1 MTDSEKWAWWTLGA
15 IGLSFAA
22 YFLFAALL
30 GSGPAQKTVFWLQA
44 LLVVPASSHLSSKG
58 RLRDEREKEIA
69 NKALLAAFRALWLVF
84 IGLVMT
90 TALVK
95 KGWDSTVTLPVWR
108 LGEAV
113 WLAALLVMAVE
124 AVTTLVLYRRG

>member
-1 MTDSEKWAWWTLGA
+1 MVCRLKEYGRLCRAKALTL
-15 IGLSFAA
+15 
-22 YFLFAALL
+22 
-30 GSGPAQKTVFWLQA
+30 WLQA

-90 TALVK
+90 IALVK

>member
-1 MTDSEKWAWWTLGA
+1 MHMTDSEKWAWWTLGA

-69 NKALLAAFRALWLVF
+69 NKALLDRKSTRLNSSHLGISYAVF
-84 IGLVMT
+84 CL
-90 TALVK
+90 K
-95 KGWDSTVTLPVWR
+95 KK
-108 LGEAV
+108 
-113 WLAALLVMAVE
+113 
-124 AVTTLVLYRRG
+124 